1 MHAGTIFSIVESSSH
16 PNFSPL
22 YQRLGLT
29 EIRLDSQRKAISE
42 LKKIQPDYVVAD
54 FIYAFATYYQATN
67 ISNLDVLLNS
77 LVKYAPQARV
87 IVLAGKDDLD
97 RVDKL
102 NDILPLHAVLS
113 YPVSESAME
122 SALTD

>member
-1 MHAGTIFSIVESSSH
+1 MRKPILFSIVESASH
-16 PNFSPL
+16 PNFGAL
-22 YQRLGLT
+22 YQRLGLE

-42 LKKIQPDYVVAD
+42 LKRRPPDFIVAD

-77 LVKYAPQARV
+77 LVKYAPHARV
-87 IVLAGKDDLD
+87 IVLAGKEDRE

-102 NDILPLHAVLS
+102 NAILPLHAIFT
-113 YPVSESAME
+113 YPVTEAQME
-122 SALTD
+122 TTLTA